1 MSHKKKI
8 DTKRLVDKIEK
19 ITKKRIAKEKVVSL
33 SDYRNL
39 KKKKNQFNILVVEDD
54 DVMRKSLKQIF
65 EQQGYN
71 VLCAAD
77 GTEISSVLDD
87 IVLDLI
93 VLDIG
98 LPWINGLELA
108 QLMKQSPDLKD
119 IPLIFISG
127 YGSDEDVKLGFDAGA
142 DDYIRKPFDVDYIC
156 KTVRTLLKLSS

>member
-1 MSHKKKI
+1 MRESLKKI
-8 DTKRLVDKIEK
+8 FQE
-19 ITKKRIAKEKVVSL
+19 E
-33 SDYRNL
+33 
-39 KKKKNQFNILVVEDD
+39 
-54 DVMRKSLKQIF
+54 
-65 EQQGYN
+65 GYH

-77 GTEISSVLDD
+77 GTQISRVLDD
-87 IVLDLI
+87 VVLDLI

-127 YGSDEDVKLGFDAGA
+127 YGSEEDIKLGFEAGA

-156 KTVRTLLKLSS
+156 KTVKTLLKLSS